1 MRKNPALLPFRP
13 NVLLKAHVCYMV
25 AYVNS
30 NYLIRENNGNY
41 AVVQAKLLTIPD
53 VWSSGDILRETQIS
67 DFLKILQI
75 LNGYLEPTAIFHL
88 VSNRRPEKCG
98 FGEIDRANP

>member
-13 NVLLKAHVCYMV
+13 NVLLKAHVYYMV

-30 NYLIRENNGNY
+30 DYLIRENNENY

-53 VWSSGDILRETQIS
+53 VWSSGDENITKTGKL
-67 DFLKILQI
+67 
-75 LNGYLEPTAIFHL
+75 
-88 VSNRRPEKCG
+88 
-98 FGEIDRANP
+98 